1 MLKNN
6 LDFIYNL
13 YKILKKMLFVL
24 IKKKENLKWTQKS
37 LWQHSNVS
45 CIILFIIF
53 FLKMRW

>member
-24 IKKKENLKWTQKS
+24 IKKKRKFEMDSK
-37 LWQHSNVS
+37 
-45 CIILFIIF
+45 IF
-53 FLKMRW
+53 MAT